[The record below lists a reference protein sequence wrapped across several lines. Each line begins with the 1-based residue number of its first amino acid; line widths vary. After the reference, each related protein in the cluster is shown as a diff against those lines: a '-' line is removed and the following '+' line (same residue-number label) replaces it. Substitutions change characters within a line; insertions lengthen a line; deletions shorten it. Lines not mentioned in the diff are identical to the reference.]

1 MSATATLVVFCT
13 CPDRAAAR
21 RLARLAVEARHAA
34 CVNIVEGVTSVYA
47 WAGEVR
53 EDGEVLLVAKT
64 TRAAWPALEAAW
76 REAHP
81 YELPE
86 VVAVDVACGSEAY
99 LAWVGDS
106 VSS

>member
-1 MSATATLVVFCT
+1 MPANPALIVLCT
-13 CPDRAAAR
+13 CPDLAVAR
-21 RLARLAVEARHAA
+21 RLARLAVAARHAA
-34 CVNIVEGVTSVYA
+34 CVNVIEGVSSVYA
-47 WAGEVR
+47 WQGEVC

-64 TRAAWPALEAAW
+64 TRAAYPALEAAW

-86 VVAVDVACGSEAY
+86 VVAVDVACGSEPY

-106 VSS
+106 VSA